1 MSYWDVGRPRITE
14 FDLLCRVTAD
24 ENLAILELTI
34 DGYWAR
40 RRERLTR
47 PVLDTCLA
55 GHPAG
60 VLLDL
65 RNLDDPAACSGS
77 LWLTAAS
84 EGDRMRPPVPI
95 AACLPATTSLA
106 GKLTQRSARRR
117 MPVFAALADA
127 RAALTGRRS
136 LADQLHF
143 EISPSMVSAV
153 SCRRAADEAC
163 RAWRLPQ
170 LRDRA
175 RIILSELITNAV
187 EHAATRIEVTISR
200 LGPSRR
206 GMLCRSAGLRLTVCD
221 ESPRMPT
228 MRQSGSGGAERELL
242 TRGLGLR
249 IVDAAADAW
258 GVLPTR
264 CGKMIWAIL
273 RQPP

>member
-1 MSYWDVGRPRITE
+1 MSYWAVGRPCATE
-14 FDLLCRVTAD
+14 FDLLCSVVAD
-24 ENLAILELTI
+24 ETTAVLELTV
-34 DGYWAR
+34 DGCWAR

-65 RNLDDPAACSGS
+65 RHLKDPAACSGS

-84 EGDRMRPPVPI
+84 GGDRMRPPVPI
-95 AACLPATTSLA
+95 AACLPAATSLA
-106 GKLTQRSARRR
+106 GKLTRRSARRR

-127 RAALTGRRS
+127 RAALAGRRPPT
-136 LADQLHF
+136 DQLHF
-143 EISPSMVSAV
+143 GISPTTLSAV

-175 RIILSELITNAV
+175 RLLLSELIANAV
-187 EHAATRIEVTISR
+187 EHAGTRIEVTISR
-200 LGPSRR
+200 LGPAPR
-206 GMLCRSAGLRLTVCD
+206 GTLCRSAGLRLVVCD
-221 ESPRMPT
+221 ESPQIPT
-228 MRQSGSGGAERELL
+228 VRHLGTDGAERELL

-264 CGKMIWAIL
+264 CGKMIWAIV
-273 RQPP
+273 R